1 MISNLINNDIISKEI
16 LELSKK
22 VLNKTISEET
32 FNQKITNFYDKTSSF
47 KVEEYNYIVGQ
58 LSLLEE
64 IFAYLKNEK
73 EVVRS
78 KYVTDIIE
86 ILKEQDVLSHT
97 ELAYFLGIKK
107 NHLSNIVKKFD
118 LGKEVNIKK
127 VGRMKLYS
135 LKKA

>member
-1 MISNLINNDIISKEI
+1 MISNLINNDTISKEI

-22 VLNKTISEET
+22 ALNKTISEET
-32 FNQKITNFYDKTSSF
+32 FNQKITDFYGKTSSF

-58 LSLLEE
+58 LNLLEE

-73 EVVRS
+73 EIVRS

-118 LGKEVNIKK
+118 LGKDVNIKK